1 MTKLTAEWLHS
12 AAAKT
17 SAELLNDAGYL
28 ALFVGGCVRNTL
40 LNAPVNDLDLSTDAT
55 PDRVVELAAAAG
67 VKSIPTGIDHGTVTL
82 IIDGTPVEVTTF
94 RKDVETDGRHA
105 VVAFA
110 TDVADDAARRD
121 FTMNALYAGIDGVL
135 VDPLGGLPDL
145 NARLVRF
152 VGNANDRARED
163 YLRILRFFRFH
174 AWYGA
179 DGVDGDSLAAC
190 AELADGLEHI
200 SAERIGAEMIKLLS
214 APNPA
219 PTVGTMV
226 QSGVMLRV
234 LPGAD
239 APTLAQL
246 IHHEQ
251 TAHIAPDAMTRLA
264 ALTGDDMRDAFRLS
278 GKQARHQIALR
289 KAATGTQSG
298 PFIAN
303 THGAD
308 FARHVLCLRAALL
321 ANPLQDLTGL
331 DHAAAQQF
339 PVSGKHVM
347 DVPPPDR
354 AARLAALRAKWVASE
369 FTLGPDD
376 LLSDT

>member
-1 MTKLTAEWLHS
+1 MTRLSAEWLNS

-17 SAELLNDAGYL
+17 SAGILNDAGFL

-55 PDRVVELAAAAG
+55 PDRVTKLAVAAG
-67 VKSIPTGIDHGTVTL
+67 IKVIPTGIDHGTVTL
-82 IIDGTPVEVTTF
+82 IIDNTPVEVTTF

-121 FTMNALYAGIDGVL
+121 FTMNALYAGIDGVV
-135 VDPLGGLPDL
+135 VDPLDGLPDL

-152 VGNANDRARED
+152 VGHAQDRVRED

-174 AWYGA
+174 AWYGGDA
-179 DGVDGDSLAAC
+179 IDADSLAAC
-190 AELADGLEHI
+190 AELADGLEQI
-200 SAERIGAEMIKLLS
+200 SAERIGAEIVKLLTS
-214 APNPA
+214 VNPA

-226 QSGVMLRV
+226 QSGIMLRV

-246 IHHEQ
+246 VHHEQ
-251 TAHIAPDAMTRLA
+251 AAGIDPDPMTRLA
-264 ALTGDDMRDAFRLS
+264 AITGDDMQNALRLS
-278 GKQARHQIALR
+278 GKQARHHDGLR
-289 KAATGTQSG
+289 TAATGTQSG
-298 PFIAN
+298 SLIAN
-303 THGAD
+303 TNGAE

-321 ANPLQDLTGL
+321 GSPVEDLTGL
-331 DHAAAQQF
+331 DHAAEQVF
-339 PVSGKHVM
+339 PITGKDVM
-347 DVPPPDR
+347 DVPPKER
-354 AARLAALRAKWVASE
+354 AARLTALRAEWVASN
-369 FTLGPDD
+369 FSLSPDD
-376 LLSDT
+376 LLNR